1 METLIQSGQLCTRKK
16 KNILSG
22 LHNILSTIEY
32 VDNKDMS
39 AALLSFDIDKAFDRC
54 YTPFV
59 CPVLKHMNVSDN
71 FIDQIKDMHACWFH
85 HKIYLT

>member
-1 METLIQSGQLCTRKK
+1 
-16 KNILSG
+16 
-22 LHNILSTIEY
+22 
-32 VDNKDMS
+32 MS

-54 YTPFV
+54 YIPFV